1 MHFLEQTI
9 SYIYVVLTLYLK
21 EAHLFTFQNGR
32 TCFHRL
38 LRARAN
44 ERLYVMQLEIFLAI
58 NFSVK
63 CAMCDV
69 FKHISVAFAQCT
81 NESHEHFNV
90 DNASDAYAA
99 TSF

>member
-1 MHFLEQTI
+1 MKNTPNYGRIAHKRLPCMNSMHAFFGTNDFI
-9 SYIYVVLTLYLK
+9 YIYVVLTLYLK

-69 FKHISVAFAQCT
+69 RCV
-81 NESHEHFNV
+81 
-90 DNASDAYAA
+90 
-99 TSF
+99 